1 MRQNEP
7 GKKER
12 KGCKSLCPKNM
23 ILQAMVMH
31 FPYLRLYPESI
42 FLVVKA
48 NVFSLN
54 ILEDKDE
61 VS

>member
-1 MRQNEP
+1 MNRGGEE
-7 GKKER
+7 GE

-31 FPYLRLYPESI
+31 FPCLRLYPESI